1 MKHIITESQFKILN
15 ESIVVE
21 EQAKKRIIEMV
32 NSLKN
37 SIPKQTNKIINV
49 NGLFDELQNY
59 LIQRIPLIVEK
70 AKSGKGGDWYA
81 YDCYKKVLSLFNE
94 SLSNISGLKK
104 SAIKSYLPKKE
115 KFVEDSKTTK
125 KIDVYFQ
132 LFDILLWFPD
142 SAIYR
147 QKDMDIYYDNFQKFC
162 WQASDWLEKNQK
174 NIINSFVNSMVQKFY
189 N

>member
-21 EQAKKRIIEMV
+21 EQAKKKIIEAV

-37 SIPKQTNKIINV
+37 SIPKQANNIINV

-94 SLSNISGLKK
+94 SLSNNKTTSSVSFFFPCNK
-104 SAIKSYLPKKE
+104 SAN
-115 KFVEDSKTTK
+115 
-125 KIDVYFQ
+125 
-132 LFDILLWFPD
+132 
-142 SAIYR
+142 R
-147 QKDMDIYYDNFQKFC
+147 
-162 WQASDWLEKNQK
+162 
-174 NIINSFVNSMVQKFY
+174 
-189 N
+189 